1 MADPPILALSS
12 RAKEQDALLASW
24 SGVGERIQRVVC
36 RTSHAKFTSGSMGS
50 VSFAPSGLG
59 VSSLCGTHGWRR
71 GLHSCAASRLLLHG
85 TLRLAAFFRPSG
97 LVFLPCVVPTAWRR
111 GLHSC
116 AASRLLSHGTFRLA
130 AFFRPLGAGCFILVW
145 YPRLAPWAAFLRRFA
160 AAVARNA
167 PLGRGWT
174 RHCER
179 DL

>member
-59 VSSLCGTHGWRR
+59 VSSLRGTHG
-71 GLHSCAASRLLLHG
+71 
-85 TLRLAAFFRPSG
+85 
-97 LVFLPCVVPTAWRR
+97 
-111 GLHSC
+111 
-116 AASRLLSHGTFRLA
+116 
-130 AFFRPLGAGCFILVW
+130 
-145 YPRLAPWAAFLRRFA
+145 LAPWAAFFRRFA

>member
-97 LVFLPCVVPTAWRR
+97 LGVSSLR
-111 GLHSC
+111 GT
-116 AASRLLSHGTFRLA
+116 HG
-130 AFFRPLGAGCFILVW
+130 
-145 YPRLAPWAAFLRRFA
+145 LAPWAAFLRRFA
-160 AAVARNA
+160 AAVARNV
-167 PLGRGWT
+167 PPGRGWT